1 MTTSTK
7 HSSSSSFR
15 FSFIKGFHKKD
26 NAQPSNT
33 SEITPRPPRVNPVHI
48 PEILE
53 KILSY
58 LDDHTSRKI
67 SRLVCRQW
75 FFLTSPARQVVFDGH
90 RHGRTINKTL
100 SRMAGAGGLWWRSDH
115 DYWLK
120 PPPQRV
126 HWGFLK
132 KALQLVHERYQQ
144 QQQQLLLQQQQQRQS
159 LQISSTQDDQ
169 EGHLIRT
176 RTKLYSPLRILEL
189 VENPRV
195 SYLISDILPYMST
208 LTVLRI
214 CPTTGESFD
223 MNEILVSCPLL
234 EVFHLLPTEKL
245 RVFGPWD
252 VMTKLRKAQN
262 EAIPAGQGEGHPPRT
277 AGQLPLQ
284 SLILRNVFFY
294 QSCIEELLNY
304 TPHLTELQLV
314 VWSPDEDSTFDPP
327 SFYQHLQSLDH
338 ISLDSFHFS
347 FEGKFDDNTPE
358 LREMARK
365 ICPNRHKW
373 LFWTGDLTPAMT
385 RCLLEHRNVV
395 TTLELVYNQPVICGP
410 SGLLHQYLC
419 NSPQLLHLRAS
430 NTAYL
435 FDHLDLHQRTL
446 LYEGHYSIDPLTA
459 GQSYGSARPGVWAC
473 RGLKTLHLAFDSQT
487 DRLLFAP
494 VCLRIVFGYLT
505 RVVPRLQDLQIVILS
520 CFSYGRGNVGPP
532 LRLTLQSGFCL
543 LSRLKNLEK
552 LRIGCDGGSV
562 DCQRSDIEWMIPSG
576 QSPRKIDER
585 RKVVSGW
592 TQQLAEEESM
602 EIKRSQRFSFANKA
616 AAQARSTGPSLS
628 SSSSSSSTSKQVVD
642 IWNNVDPELK
652 QDLQNLGRLLD
663 VKTMLD
669 EMADKDFRCWPYIQK
684 VAFHRPIEMGLS
696 PERELKEMFPATT
709 LSGVRLRLG
718 QKS

>member
-1 MTTSTK
+1 MTFSSST
-7 HSSSSSFR
+7 SSSSKQSLR
-15 FSFIKGFHKKD
+15 FSFKKAFHKKD
-26 NAQPSNT
+26 DLCKDLAL
-33 SEITPRPPRVNPVHI
+33 PRYRVNPIHI

-53 KILSY
+53 KILSF

-67 SRLVCRQW
+67 ARLVCRQW
-75 FFLTSPARQVVFDGH
+75 FFMTSPSRQVVFDGH
-90 RHGRTINKTL
+90 RHSRSINKTL
-100 SRMAGAGGLWWRSDH
+100 SRISGAGGLWWRSDH

-126 HWGFLK
+126 HWSFLK
-132 KALQLVHERYQQ
+132 KALQLVHERYQEQ
-144 QQQQLLLQQQQQRQS
+144 QQEQPQQQLQN
-159 LQISSTQDDQ
+159 THVQDDQ
-169 EGHLIRT
+169 KYIAST
-176 RTKLYSPLRILEL
+176 QIKLYSPLTTLEL

-223 MNEILVSCPLL
+223 MNEILISCPLL

-252 VMTKLRKAQN
+252 VMTKFRNLQKQVS
-262 EAIPAGQGEGHPPRT
+262 PGQRHPQAR
-277 AGQLPLQ
+277 LPLQ
-284 SLILRNVFFY
+284 SLILRNVLFY

-314 VWSPDEDSTFDPP
+314 VWSPDEDSSFDPP
-327 SFYQHLQSLDH
+327 QFYRHLQSLDH

-358 LREMARK
+358 LKEMAKK
-365 ICPNRHKW
+365 ICPNRQKW

-385 RCLLEHRNVV
+385 RCLMEQQNVV

-410 SGLLHQYLC
+410 NGLLHQYLC
-419 NSPQLLHLRAS
+419 ASPQLMHLRAS

-446 LYEGHYSIDPLTA
+446 LYEGHFPVDPLTA

-473 RGLKTLHLAFDSQT
+473 RGLRTLHLAFDSQT

-505 RVVPRLQDLQIVILS
+505 RVVPRLQDLQMVILS
-520 CFSYGRGNVGPP
+520 CFSFGRGNAGSP
-532 LRLTLQSGFCL
+532 LRLTLQSGFSL
-543 LSRLKNLEK
+543 LARLKYLEK
-552 LRIGCDGGSV
+552 LRIGCDGGTV

-576 QSPRKIDER
+576 HSPRKVEER
-585 RKVVSGW
+585 RKVVAGW
-592 TQQLAEEESM
+592 AQQLADEEGM
-602 EIKRSQRFSFANKA
+602 EIKRAER
-616 AAQARSTGPSLS
+616 LS
-628 SSSSSSSTSKQVVD
+628 SIRKAVNAPTAAPMSD
-642 IWNNVDPELK
+642 IWSKVEPELIEE
-652 QDLQNLGRLLD
+652 LQNLGRLLD
-663 VKTMLD
+663 VKMMLD
-669 EMADKDFRCWPYIQK
+669 EMGSCEFRCWPYIQK

-696 PERELKEMFPATT
+696 PERELKEMFPLTT
-709 LSGVRLRLG
+709 LSGVRLRLA
-718 QKS
+718 QRSYPVH

>member
-1 MTTSTK
+1 MTTFTK
-7 HSSSSSFR
+7 HSSIR

-26 NAQPSNT
+26 DQSSN
-33 SEITPRPPRVNPVHI
+33 SVIACPRANPVHI

-53 KILSY
+53 RILSY

-75 FFLTSPARQVVFDGH
+75 FYLTSPSRQVVFDGQ

-126 HWGFLK
+126 HWSFLK
-132 KALQLVHERYQQ
+132 KALQLVHERYQEQ
-144 QQQQLLLQQQQQRQS
+144 QQQQQP
-159 LQISSTQDDQ
+159 LQITNTQDIH
-169 EGHLIRT
+169 GHLTRT
-176 RTKLYSPLRILEL
+176 RTKLYSPLRTLEL

-252 VMTKLRKAQN
+252 VMTKLRNSQKQG
-262 EAIPAGQGEGHPPRT
+262 IAGKRHPR
-277 AGQLPLQ
+277 AQLPLQ

-304 TPHLTELQLV
+304 TPRLSELQLV
-314 VWSPDEDSTFDPP
+314 VWSPDEDSIFDPP

-358 LREMARK
+358 LKEMARK

-373 LFWTGDLTPAMT
+373 LFWTGDLTPAMIK
-385 RCLLEHRNVV
+385 CLVEQQNVV

-410 SGLLHQYLC
+410 NGLLHQYLC
-419 NSPQLLHLRAS
+419 ASPQLLHLRAS

-446 LYEGHYSIDPLTA
+446 LYEGHFSIDPLTA

-473 RGLKTLHLAFDSQT
+473 RGLRTLHLAFDSQT

-494 VCLRIVFGYLT
+494 VCLRIVFGYLV

-532 LRLTLQSGFCL
+532 LRLSLQSGFCL
-543 LSRLKNLEK
+543 LSRLRNLEK

-576 QSPRKIDER
+576 QSPRKVDER

-592 TQQLAEEESM
+592 TQQLADEESM
-602 EIKRSQRFSFANKA
+602 EARRIRSISTMKA
-616 AAQARSTGPSLS
+616 RNGPFP
-628 SSSSSSSTSKQVVD
+628 SKLAD
-642 IWNNVDPELK
+642 IWDNTEPELK
-652 QDLQNLGRLLD
+652 EELQNLGRLLD

-669 EMADKDFRCWPYIQK
+669 EMTDKDFRCWPFIQK

-696 PERELKEMFPATT
+696 PERELKEMFPLTT

>member
-1 MTTSTK
+1 
-7 HSSSSSFR
+7 
-15 FSFIKGFHKKD
+15 
-26 NAQPSNT
+26 
-33 SEITPRPPRVNPVHI
+33 
-48 PEILE
+48 
-53 KILSY
+53 
-58 LDDHTSRKI
+58 
-67 SRLVCRQW
+67 
-75 FFLTSPARQVVFDGH
+75 
-90 RHGRTINKTL
+90 
-100 SRMAGAGGLWWRSDH
+100 MAGAGGLWWRSDH

-144 QQQQLLLQQQQQRQS
+144 QQQQLQLQQQQQP
-159 LQISSTQDDQ
+159 LQITNNQDDQ
-169 EGHLIRT
+169 GHLTRT
-176 RTKLYSPLRILEL
+176 QTKLYSPLRTLEL

-252 VMTKLRKAQN
+252 IMTKLRNAQN
-262 EAIPAGQGEGHPPRT
+262 QAPTGKRNPR
-277 AGQLPLQ
+277 AQLPLQ

-327 SFYQHLQSLDH
+327 SFYQHLQSLEQL
-338 ISLDSFHFS
+338 SLDSFHFS

-358 LREMARK
+358 LKEMARK
-365 ICPNRHKW
+365 ICPNRNKW

-385 RCLLEHRNVV
+385 RSLMEQQNVV

-410 SGLLHQYLC
+410 NGLLHQYLC
-419 NSPQLLHLRAS
+419 ASPQLLHLRAS

-446 LYEGHYSIDPLTA
+446 LYEGHFSDPLTA

-473 RGLKTLHLAFDSQT
+473 RGLKTLHIAFDSQT

-543 LSRLKNLEK
+543 LSRLRNLEK
-552 LRIGCDGGSV
+552 IRIGCDGGSV

-592 TQQLAEEESM
+592 TQQLVDEESM
-602 EIKRSQRFSFANKA
+602 EAKRTQSIFTNKA
-616 AAQARSTGPSLS
+616 PSRLST
-628 SSSSSSSTSKQVVD
+628 TSKLVVD
-642 IWNNVDPELK
+642 IWNNVEPELK
-652 QDLQNLGRLLD
+652 EELQNLGRLLD

-669 EMADKDFRCWPYIQK
+669 EMSDKDFRCWPYIQK

-696 PERELKEMFPATT
+696 PERELKEMFPLTT
-709 LSGVRLRLG
+709 LLGVRLRLG

>member
-1 MTTSTK
+1 
-7 HSSSSSFR
+7 
-15 FSFIKGFHKKD
+15 
-26 NAQPSNT
+26 
-33 SEITPRPPRVNPVHI
+33 
-48 PEILE
+48 
-53 KILSY
+53 
-58 LDDHTSRKI
+58 
-67 SRLVCRQW
+67 
-75 FFLTSPARQVVFDGH
+75 
-90 RHGRTINKTL
+90 
-100 SRMAGAGGLWWRSDH
+100 MAGAGGLWWRSDH

-132 KALQLVHERYQQ
+132 KALQLVHERYQE
-144 QQQQLLLQQQQQRQS
+144 QQQQLQLQHHHHHHHQQQHQQQ
-159 LQISSTQDDQ
+159 LQIINTQDDQ
-169 EGHLIRT
+169 GHLTRT
-176 RTKLYSPLRILEL
+176 RTKLYSPLRTLEL

-252 VMTKLRKAQN
+252 VMMKLRNTQKQG
-262 EAIPAGQGEGHPPRT
+262 PAGQRHPR
-277 AGQLPLQ
+277 AQLPLQ

-314 VWSPDEDSTFDPP
+314 VWSPDEDSIFDPP

-358 LREMARK
+358 LKEMARK

-385 RCLLEHRNVV
+385 KCLMEQQNVV

-410 SGLLHQYLC
+410 NGLLHQYLC
-419 NSPQLLHLRAS
+419 ASPQLLHLRAS

-446 LYEGHYSIDPLTA
+446 LYEGHFSIDPLTA

-473 RGLKTLHLAFDSQT
+473 RGLRTLHLAFDSQT
-487 DRLLFAP
+487 DRLLFAS
-494 VCLRIVFGYLT
+494 VCLRIVFGYLV

-532 LRLTLQSGFCL
+532 LRLSLQSGFCL
-543 LSRLKNLEK
+543 LSRLRNLEK

-562 DCQRSDIEWMIPSG
+562 DCLRSDIEWMIPSG
-576 QSPRKIDER
+576 QSPRKVEER

-592 TQQLAEEESM
+592 TQQLADEERM
-602 EIKRSQRFSFANKA
+602 EAKRTRGISTMKA
-616 AAQARSTGPSLS
+616 LGGPSP
-628 SSSSSSSTSKQVVD
+628 SKLAVD
-642 IWNNVDPELK
+642 IWNKVEPELK
-652 QDLQNLGRLLD
+652 EELQNLGRLLD

-669 EMADKDFRCWPYIQK
+669 EMTDKDFRCWPFIQK

-696 PERELKEMFPATT
+696 PERELKEMFPLTT
-709 LSGVRLRLG
+709 ISGVRLRLG